1 MPHIGCGADVLRW
14 RREKAQ
20 EVRRLQILGLL
31 PKPEDFKPAKNCQYP
46 HQTVARHPEVFNR
59 RLCSWERLGG
69 GERREITGCLMF
81 RIAQLQ
87 ADRRTGT
94 SAGLKSVSSAPAI
107 GREDSMEGVR
117 LRQRRAVS
125 ATNSVDGQWEPVG

>member
-46 HQTVARHPEVFNR
+46 HQTVARDPEVFNR
-59 RLCSWERLGG
+59 RLCSW
-69 GERREITGCLMF
+69 
-81 RIAQLQ
+81 
-87 ADRRTGT
+87 
-94 SAGLKSVSSAPAI
+94 
-107 GREDSMEGVR
+107 VR
-117 LRQRRAVS
+117 
-125 ATNSVDGQWEPVG
+125 